1 MTDSKKIKELELRIE
16 KLEKIIL
23 GSKIKKSTKEVSEYV
38 GLTGGLN
45 LLLDQGFFNKPV
57 LVTEVLDDLKREGYF
72 YSLQAVDTI
81 LRRNMVAKKRI
92 LTRMKID
99 GLWQYVIRK

>member
-1 MTDSKKIKELELRIE
+1 MTASKKIKELESRIE
-16 KLEKIIL
+16 KLEKIVM
-23 GSKIKKSTKEVSEYV
+23 GSKIKKTTKEILEYK

-45 LLLDQGFFNKPV
+45 LMMDGGFFKKPV
-57 LVTEVLDDLKREGYF
+57 LVTEVLDELKREGYF

-81 LRRNMVAKKRI
+81 LRRNMVAKKKI

-99 GLWQYVIRK
+99 GLWQYAIRK